1 MSMRVSYK
9 KQILFGLVLTTIIIF
24 SVEGILRIYDYY
36 FPACSFYDSE
46 VFADF
51 SFDLKRKICYDNSK
65 LVWNDNPLRL
75 IPMQDLE
82 ITNIN
87 SDGFR
92 GDELKNLQSYRVFLV
107 GGSTMF
113 GVGASSDETTIPG
126 YLGKMISKKY
136 ENIDIINA
144 GIPKAYSVS
153 ETEYIKNDLIHYK
166 PNMIIVYDGWND
178 LSKNLNE
185 FYITEEEDS
194 NKFIRFINRGEYYT
208 PKIIL
213 QHYNN
218 WKHEKLD
225 IEFDSK
231 HIEEKS
237 SLWAENWKDT
247 CESLNEEGIKIVIIL
262 QPILGS
268 GDKILSPEEEEYF
281 SHYDSETA
289 NKSYEKYAK
298 KMQSLKNS
306 CYQVHDYRNAFDRYT
321 DTIYFDSGH
330 VGDVGNKIIAD
341 KIHDVILPIIT
352 QDLKNNSS
360 P

>member
-1 MSMRVSYK
+1 MQVCYK
-9 KQILFGLVLTTIIIF
+9 KQILFGLLLSMIIIF

-51 SFDLKRKICYDNSK
+51 SSDLRRKICYDNTK
-65 LVWNDNPLRL
+65 TVWNDNPLRL
-75 IPMQDLE
+75 IPMQNLE
-82 ITNIN
+82 ITHIN

-92 GDELKNLQSYRVFLV
+92 GDEVKNLPSYRIFLV
-107 GGSTMF
+107 GGSTMY

-126 YLGKMISKKY
+126 YLGKMISQNY
-136 ENIDIINA
+136 ENIEIINA
-144 GIPKAYSVS
+144 GIPRNYSVS
-153 ETEYIKNDLIHYK
+153 EIEYIKNDLIHYK

-178 LSKNLNE
+178 LEKNFNEFNTTKENDLNE
-185 FYITEEEDS
+185 
-194 NKFIRFINRGEYYT
+194 FIRFIHRAEYHT

-213 QHYNN
+213 HHYFN
-218 WKHEKLD
+218 WKHETYDLK
-225 IEFDSK
+225 FDSK

-268 GDKILSPEEEEYF
+268 GDKILSSEEEEYF
-281 SHYDSETA
+281 SHYDSGTA
-289 NKSYEKYAK
+289 NKFYEKYAK

-306 CYQVHDYRNAFDRYT
+306 CYQVHDYRNVFDGYT

-330 VGDVGNKIIAD
+330 MSDAGNKIIAD
-341 KIHDVILPIIT
+341 KIYEVILPIIT
-352 QDLKNNSS
+352 QDLKNNTN